1 MIREKDTFYIG
12 KISKVRGL
20 CGEVELLFTDDAF
33 ERGTAEYLLLEM
45 EGLPVPFHWTE
56 YRFKNDRTAIFQ
68 FEDVDSEEAARRLV
82 GAKVFY
88 PKAALPEEEEE
99 AELSSWQ
106 VLIGFTLYDREG
118 RIIGVV
124 ESVDESSANILL
136 TVRSEDGEECY
147 LPLHEDFLLELRRR
161 DRVLI
166 TDYPEEL
173 LTLNKKS

>member
-1 MIREKDTFYIG
+1 MNE
-12 KISKVRGL
+12 
-20 CGEVELLFTDDAF
+20 
-33 ERGTAEYLLLEM
+33 
-45 EGLPVPFHWTE
+45 
-56 YRFKNDRTAIFQ
+56 
-68 FEDVDSEEAARRLV
+68 
-82 GAKVFY
+82 
-88 PKAALPEEEEE
+88 
-99 AELSSWQ
+99 
-106 VLIGFTLYDREG
+106 

-173 LTLNKKS
+173 LTLNQKS

>member
-1 MIREKDTFYIG
+1 MIREEDVFYIG

-33 ERGTAEYLLLEM
+33 DRGTAEYLLLEM
-45 EGLPVPFHWTE
+45 EGLPVPFFWTE
-56 YRFKNDRTAIFQ
+56 YRFKNDKTAIFQ

-88 PKAALPEEEEE
+88 PKAELPEDEEDTG
-99 AELSSWQ
+99 LSSWQ
-106 VLIGFTLYDREG
+106 ALTGFTLYDRNG
-118 RIIGVV
+118 RTVGVV
-124 ESVDESSANILL
+124 ESIDESSANILL

-161 DRVLI
+161 ERALVM
-166 TDYPEEL
+166 DYPEEL
-173 LTLNKKS
+173 LTLNRKA